1 MDSLPPAAPVLR
13 TQQSCRRCTSA
24 IRIDGLELYF
34 HSNRTQTHSACPGP
48 APSGGQD
55 LWFSTRTSPTDPWS
69 CPVNLGSNVNTGQN
83 DIQAHLSDDAE
94 TLYYSGNRPG
104 VLGVLG
110 MDDIW
115 LIRREN
121 LQDNNG

>member
-1 MDSLPPAAPVLR
+1 M
-13 TQQSCRRCTSA
+13 
-24 IRIDGLELYF
+24 
-34 HSNRTQTHSACPGP
+34 
-48 APSGGQD
+48 
-55 LWFSTRTSPTDPWS
+55 
-69 CPVNLGSNVNTGQN
+69 NTGQN

-94 TLYYSGNRPG
+94 TLYYSGNRPD

>member
-1 MDSLPPAAPVLR
+1 MDSLPPAAPVFELNSPAGDAR
-13 TQQSCRRCTSA
+13 PA

-55 LWFSTRTSPTDPWS
+55 LWFSTRTSTTNPWS
-69 CPVNLGSNVNTGQN
+69 CPANLGSNVNTRFN

-94 TLYYSGNRPG
+94 TLYYSGNREDG
-104 VLGVLG
+104 KGS
-110 MDDIW
+110 DDIW